1 MNNAIEKCCLPGQ
14 DRERSFGKRLRNLFP
29 ASFLNYLIALAAIFS
44 LNFILPRL
52 MPGDPLQAI
61 YGQEALVAMTPE
73 MEAEIIRQFSLDRS
87 WWDQLLA
94 YVLGLLQGDLGYSYY
109 FREQVFQVIM
119 GALPW
124 TLLLTGLALIIATAI
139 GLILGIES
147 GYKRG
152 SPLDRGLM
160 GGLMF
165 LGGFP
170 DFFIGI
176 LLLLIFG
183 VSLQVLPLSGATS
196 PYAGYE
202 GFAYVLDVF
211 LHLALPLASMILVQL
226 GGIFL
231 LTRNTIVT
239 LLGEAFI
246 LTARAKGCPQR
257 CIKYAHAGRNSLL
270 PVTTATGLRIPN
282 LLTGALFI
290 EIVFSYPGVG
300 SLLRTA
306 IDARDYPLIQGILL
320 IVTLTVLTAN
330 FLVDL
335 LYMRLDPRVRYAH

>member
-1 MNNAIEKCCLPGQ
+1 
-14 DRERSFGKRLRNLFP
+14 
-29 ASFLNYLIALAAIFS
+29 
-44 LNFILPRL
+44 

-61 YGQEALVAMTPE
+61 YGQEALVAMTDE
-73 MEAEIIRQFSLDRS
+73 MQAQLIRQFSLDKS
-87 WWDQLLA
+87 WWDQLQA
-94 YVLGLLQGDLGYSYY
+94 YVWGLLQGDLGFSYY
-109 FREQVFQVIM
+109 YREQVSLVIM

-139 GLILGIES
+139 GLILGIEA

-152 SPLDRGLM
+152 SYLDRGLVA
-160 GGLMF
+160 GLMF

-170 DFFIGI
+170 DFFVGI
-176 LLLLIFG
+176 LLLLVFA
-183 VSLQVLPLSGATS
+183 VSLQVLPLSGAIS
-196 PYAGYE
+196 PYAGLE
-202 GFAYVLDVF
+202 GFAYVMDV
-211 LHLALPLASMILVQL
+211 LRHLVLPLTSMVLVQL
-226 GGIFL
+226 GSIFL

-239 LLGEAFI
+239 LLEESFI
-246 LTARAKGCPQR
+246 LTARSKGCTEE

-270 PVTTATGLRIPN
+270 PLTTATGLRIPN

-300 SLLRTA
+300 SILNTA

>member
-1 MNNAIEKCCLPGQ
+1 MNSSKAECCLPEQ
-14 DRERSFGKRLRNLFP
+14 EPEHSLGKSLQNLFP
-29 ASFLNYLIALAAIFS
+29 ASILNYLIALAAIFS

-73 MEAEIIRQFSLDRS
+73 MEAQLIRQFSLDKS

-94 YVLGLLQGDLGYSYY
+94 YVLGLLQGDLGFSYY
-109 FREQVFQVIM
+109 YREQVSQVIM

-124 TLLLTGLALIIATAI
+124 TLLLTGMALVIATVI

-152 SPLDRGLM
+152 SSLDRSLVA
-160 GGLMF
+160 GLMF

-176 LLLLIFG
+176 LLLLIFA
-183 VSLQVLPLSGATS
+183 VSLDVLPLSGATS
-196 PYAGYE
+196 PYAGYK
-202 GFAYVLDVF
+202 GLAYIFDILM
-211 LHLALPLASMILVQL
+211 HLALPLASMVLVQL

-231 LTRNTIVT
+231 LTRNTMVV
-239 LLGEAFI
+239 LLAESFI
-246 LTARAKGCPQR
+246 LTARAKGCPESY
-257 CIKYAHAGRNSLL
+257 IKYAHAGRNSLL
-270 PVTTATGLRIPN
+270 PVTTATGLRIPH
-282 LLTGALFI
+282 LITGALFI

-300 SLLRTA
+300 SLLNTA
-306 IDARDYPLIQGILL
+306 ISARDYPLIQGILL

>member
-1 MNNAIEKCCLPGQ
+1 MKKK
-14 DRERSFGKRLRNLFP
+14 KRDEINSKIANLLP
-29 ASFLNYLIALAAIFS
+29 ASIVNYLIALAAIFS

-52 MPGDPLQAI
+52 MPGDPIQAI
-61 YGQEALVAMTPE
+61 YGQDALVVLSDE
-73 MEAEIIRQFSLDRS
+73 MKAHLIRQFSLDKS

-94 YVLGLLQGDLGYSYY
+94 YILGLLHGDLGFSYY
-109 FREQVFQVIM
+109 YREQVSRVIL

-124 TLLLTGLALIIATAI
+124 TLLLTGLALVLATIIGA
-139 GLILGIES
+139 ILGIDS
-147 GYKRG
+147 GSQRG
-152 SPLDRGLM
+152 SSMDRSLVA
-160 GGLMF
+160 GLMF

-176 LLLLIFG
+176 LMLLVFA
-183 VSLQVLPLSGATS
+183 VSLQVFPISGAIS
-196 PYAGYE
+196 PYAGHKGLTYM
-202 GFAYVLDVF
+202 LDV
-211 LHLALPLASMILVQL
+211 LNHIALPLASMILVQL

-231 LTRNTIVT
+231 LARNTIVT
-239 LLGEAFI
+239 LLEESFI
-246 LTARAKGCPQR
+246 LTARAKGCPER
-257 CIKYAHAGRNSLL
+257 CIKYAHAGRNCLL
-270 PVTTATGLRIPN
+270 PVTTATGLRIPQ

-300 SLLRTA
+300 SLLNTA

-335 LYMRLDPRVRYAH
+335 LYTRLDPRVRHAH